1 MITTKEQL
9 DIINNFIQGTPVY
22 YRNKCSSDKFKWK
35 LIGREEK
42 HQFDFENNVYYI
54 NTPPTFEE
62 VLAQVEPCKAFSMAL
77 DHIKVNDCDF
87 IVDCSTKDENDR
99 EIDRF
104 QVVKLDK
111 LYKLWNIA
119 SNYGHLRTEELK
131 FLSEEEG
138 KVRGFL

>member
-1 MITTKEQL
+1 
-9 DIINNFIQGTPVY
+9 
-22 YRNKCSSDKFKWK
+22 
-35 LIGREEK
+35 
-42 HQFDFENNVYYI
+42 
-54 NTPPTFEE
+54 
-62 VLAQVEPCKAFSMAL
+62 MAL

-87 IVDCSTKDENDR
+87 IVDCSTKDENNR

-138 KVRGFL
+138 KVRGFLWNYQNVLINDKTAKISYLLGLAYMIYKL